1 MLWKVIVSLWV
12 EADDEDEAISEACRL
27 DNTAIV
33 ESITCLTPEVRQQ
46 PLETDNENDETD
58 P

>member
-1 MLWKVIVSLWV
+1 MIWKVIVSLWL
-12 EADDEDEAISEACRL
+12 EADDEDEAIAEACRL
-27 DNTAIV
+27 DSTAIV
-33 ESITCLTPEVRQQ
+33 ESITCLTSGVRQP